1 MNKLFSAFTLPSEKQ
16 KLLIH
21 IFSLLFHTLVS
32 TADVVTFK
40 DLVKMRKIPSKERV
54 VALKG
59 VPLEHSEKHIR
70 ALFNGKLTFFIH
82 HLDDSHQQFLFQ
94 IS

>member
-1 MNKLFSAFTLPSEKQ
+1 MSSACPQLPSASTVRNKNWLF
-16 KLLIH
+16 KFFLLH
-21 IFSLLFHTLVS
+21 FHPLVS

-59 VPLEHSEKHIR
+59 VPREHSEKHIR
-70 ALFNGKLTFFIH
+70 ALFNGKQKNFI
-82 HLDDSHQQFLFQ
+82 L
-94 IS
+94 I